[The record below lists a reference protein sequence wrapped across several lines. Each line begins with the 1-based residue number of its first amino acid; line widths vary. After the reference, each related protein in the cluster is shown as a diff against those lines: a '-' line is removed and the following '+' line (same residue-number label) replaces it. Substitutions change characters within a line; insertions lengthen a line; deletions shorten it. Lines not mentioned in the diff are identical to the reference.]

1 VLRRNPAMVRL
12 LMENGTDARCGI
24 WPHRDATSALRFA
37 IERGYDEIVA
47 IIHQEELRRRGLD
60 QAAPAYE
67 INRELEDAMWSGNQ
81 ERVIALLEADPTP
94 VHRRHPDGWTVL
106 HRAAGMLHEH
116 VVAWLLEHGAEVNA
130 RAKVQWT
137 PLDFAAS
144 GRLWDESDGPARFAS
159 LAKALLRGGAE
170 LSSIS
175 AVALGDVDWVQARH
189 AEGALINATS
199 FEVARSAVSFRSR

>member
-1 VLRRNPAMVRL
+1 MVRR
-12 LMENGTDARCGI
+12 LMQNGANTKRGI
-24 WPHRDATSALRFA
+24 WTHRSATSGLRLA
-37 IERGYDEIVA
+37 IERVYYEMVA
-47 IIHQEELRRRGLD
+47 NIHQEELRRLFFFK
-60 QAAPAYE
+60 QKTAYE

-175 AVALGDVDWVQARH
+175 SVALGDV
-189 AEGALINATS
+189 
-199 FEVARSAVSFRSR
+199 